1 MKEPH
6 MSRTR
11 LTSALAGCLPVLVA
25 ATAFTLAAAP
35 QGAADSPGVT
45 VDVAGATLLHRAPI
59 QYPESARAKR
69 IHGAVVLEL
78 TFDASGNVS
87 DARVI
92 NGPDELRRSALQS
105 ALQWHFAR
113 ESAGGKRQVTISFAL
128 SNDSKPDVPV
138 VVRGDLPPGPSGS
151 RPRTIRS
158 INVVGL
164 PEDSRRELLSR
175 LSARIGTALTPEVM
189 LAMANTVREFDE
201 HLSMPI
207 RPVSLDEVAITIV
220 PMVAGVTPRAEVAV
234 ASAILPRADGERI
247 KVGGNEQHAKLIRQ
261 PRPVYPQEAKEAR
274 IQGVVK
280 LMAVIAK
287 DGTIQNLEVLSG
299 HPILVPASLDAV
311 KQWVYSP
318 TLLNGNP
325 VEVQTQIDVNFTLS
339 Q

>member
-1 MKEPH
+1 MPKTPLL
-6 MSRTR
+6 SC
-11 LTSALAGCLPVLVA
+11 LTVLVA
-25 ATAFTLAAAP
+25 AAISTLAAAP
-35 QGAADSPGVT
+35 QNTVDSSGVT
-45 VDVAGATLLHRAPI
+45 VDLAGATLLHRAPV
-59 QYPESARAKR
+59 QYPESARTKR
-69 IHGAVVLEL
+69 IQGAVVLEL

-92 NGPDELRRSALQS
+92 SGPDELRRPALQS

-128 SNDSKPDVPV
+128 TADSTPDVPA
-138 VVRGDLPPGPSGS
+138 VVRRAVPPGPAGS
-151 RPRTIRS
+151 KPRTIRS
-158 INVVGL
+158 INVVGI
-164 PEDSRRELLSR
+164 PDDARRDLLSR
-175 LSARIGTALTPEVM
+175 LSGRIGTQLTPDVM
-189 LAMANTVREFDE
+189 LAMANTIREFDE
-201 HLSMPI
+201 HLSMPVM
-207 RPVSLDEVAITIV
+207 PVSADEVVVTVV
-220 PMVAGVTPRAEVAV
+220 PSMAGAAPRAEVAV

-299 HPILVPASLDAV
+299 HPILVPASLEAV
-311 KQWVYSP
+311 KQWVYTP
-318 TLLNGNP
+318 TLLNGAP
-325 VEVQTQIDVNFTLS
+325 VEVQTQLDVNFTLS